1 MEIGKN
7 RTGIVLAITVLW
19 VLITICG
26 WTGRWF
32 EGLLMGVL
40 LMLLHMMMGAA
51 QNGKLDRKLFMYPLL
66 TWFVV
71 WIAGFF
77 FSKYYSDLFLNM
89 APTFKILGFHPSFA
103 AIILAYWIGGVLTLT
118 LGLVKFD
125 ALWLSDENW
134 DAFKRKMDQLNQKEG
149 AHE

>member
-7 RTGIVLAITVLW
+7 RTGIVLTITGLW
-19 VLITICG
+19 VAITICG

-32 EGLLMGVL
+32 EGLIMSVL

-51 QNGKLDRKLFMYPLL
+51 QNGKLDKKLLMYPLL

-71 WIAGFF
+71 WILGFVF
-77 FSKYYSDLFLNM
+77 AKNYSDLFLNV

-118 LGLVKFD
+118 LGLVKFSG
-125 ALWLSDENW
+125 LWLSDANW
-134 DAFKRKMDQLNQKEG
+134 DAFKAKMDLLNQEEG